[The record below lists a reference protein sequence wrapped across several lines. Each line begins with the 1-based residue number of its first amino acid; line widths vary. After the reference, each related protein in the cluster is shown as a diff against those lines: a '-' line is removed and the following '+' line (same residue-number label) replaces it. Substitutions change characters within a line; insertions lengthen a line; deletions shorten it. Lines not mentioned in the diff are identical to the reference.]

1 MVNGARFLIY
11 PTGKAEVVY
20 LDLGAVALVAT
31 IWMMMDMLDEV
42 ENPDDVPIVML
53 SMVLA
58 SGLLLS
64 TELFLYGSFGP
75 V

>member
-1 MVNGARFLIY
+1 
-11 PTGKAEVVY
+11 VVY

>member
-1 MVNGARFLIY
+1 MVF
-11 PTGKAEVVY
+11 
-20 LDLGAVALVAT
+20 LDLGATALMAT
-31 IWMMMDMLDEV
+31 VWMIMDMLDEV
-42 ENPDDVPIVML
+42 ENPEDVPIVTL

-75 V
+75 A